1 MRLLRRWLLIALLA
15 ACHASALAHDAIGA
29 DARKA
34 YLAKLD
40 ELHRTASSTAP
51 APARAVALIETG
63 RILDE
68 IRGLLNEDMIS
79 HGKTQGLETSVLI
92 GQLNASV
99 HKLQLSPQTRLY
111 VSDLTPYREGIR
123 LDPRGR
129 LAPFARYM
137 LLKNH
142 FYDSFADHPLK
153 PFNQSESVLQQ
164 QIMLGEGLL
173 SSADPAVD
181 SEEVHFILAMH
192 YLQAQASGA
201 MAKTKVQPRL
211 TALQKVFRARW
222 PGSLKLATIDALAA
236 P

>member
-1 MRLLRRWLLIALLA
+1 MHMFRRWCLFLLLA
-15 ACHASALAHDAIGA
+15 ACQSAALAHDAIGA

-40 ELHRTASSTAP
+40 ELHRTASSTGP
-51 APARAVALIETG
+51 APARAAALIETG

-68 IRGLLNEDMIS
+68 IRGLLNEDIIS

-92 GQLNASV
+92 SQLNASV

-111 VSDLTPYREGIR
+111 LADLTPYREGIR

-129 LAPFARYM
+129 LATFARFM

-153 PFNQSESVLQQ
+153 PFNQTDAVLQQ
-164 QIMLGEGLL
+164 QIALGEGLL

-192 YLQAQASGA
+192 YLQAQGSGA
-201 MAKTKVQPRL
+201 VPKAKAQARV
-211 TALQKVFRARW
+211 TALQKVFRTRW
-222 PGSLKLATIDALAA
+222 PGSLKLATIDALAT